1 MIKKLALVAALAF
14 VPATGFAQTVTQN
27 PAGGGVLGVQTPAPS
42 QPGGMVPQTN
52 SGVAPNPA
60 GGGAMGTNANPPAN
74 PGGTV
79 APSGADS
86 TIQRNPAGG
95 TTVAPRP

>member
-1 MIKKLALVAALAF
+1 MIKKLALVAALAL
-14 VPATGFAQTVTQN
+14 VPATGFAQTVTPN
-27 PAGGGVLGVQTPAPS
+27 PAGSGVSGVPTPGPN
-42 QPGGMVPQTN
+42 QPGGLAPTAPAVK
-52 SGVAPNPA
+52 PNPA
-60 GGGAMGTNANPPAN
+60 GGGALGANTNPPAS